1 MNSSPKYTYDVYFYE
16 AFDEEAFEIQKYMP
30 ESIKAGYTWKTIQE
44 SGHEDPVATVIST
57 RTQSQFPKDWSDK
70 LSGILSRSTGYDHL
84 INYKLH
90 TNTTAKLGYLP
101 LYCNRAVAEQAMLLW
116 MALLRKLPQQ
126 MYSFNKFYR
135 DGLTG
140 IECEGKKLLV
150 VGVGNIG
157 SQIVKIGN
165 GLGMQVQGV
174 DLTIKYTYVDYMDF
188 EQAVIDADIIV
199 SAMNLT
205 LENIGYFNY
214 SKLKKAK
221 KGIIFINIARGELSP
236 IKDLLRLLEENH
248 LGGLALDVYE
258 NETDLAH
265 ALRSKE
271 TIKDELIKTT
281 LKLAEYPNVILTPHN
296 AFNTKESVK
305 RKAEQS
311 IIQMEHYLKL
321 GEFKWTVPE

>member
-1 MNSSPKYTYDVYFYE
+1 MVSSAKNTYDVYFYE
-16 AFDEEAFEIQKYMP
+16 AFEEEALEIQKYMP
-30 ESIKAGYTWKTIQE
+30 EHIKAGYTWKTIQE
-44 SGHEDPVATVIST
+44 TGHADPVAPIISI
-57 RTQSQFPKDWSDK
+57 RTQSQFPMDWSHK
-70 LSGILSRSTGYDHL
+70 LRGILSRSTGYDHL
-84 INYKLH
+84 INFKLN
-90 TNTTAKLGYLP
+90 TNTVAKLGYLP

-126 MYSFNKFYR
+126 MHSFKKFHR

-140 IECEGKKLLV
+140 FECEGKKLLV
-150 VGVGNIG
+150 IGVGNIG
-157 SQIVKIGN
+157 SQIVKIGK

-174 DLTIKYTYVDYMDF
+174 DLVIKYPDVDYVDF
-188 EQAVIDADIIV
+188 EEAVVNADIIV

-205 LENIGYFNY
+205 SENINYFNY
-214 SKLKKAK
+214 NKLNKTK

-236 IKDLLRLLEENH
+236 IKDLIRLLEENH

-271 TIKDELIKTT
+271 TVEDELIKAT

-311 IIQMEHYLKL
+311 VMQVEHYLKH
-321 GEFKWTVPE
+321 GDFKWAVQE